1 MTQSGPITCR
11 RCKSLVPAG
20 DQFCPACGKQI
31 TELDRSIGA
40 ALGPE
45 AALTA
50 GRPEAIRKAVRWM
63 IILGVLFIVFGTFF
77 GVKNVSD
84 ARAAKDALALYEDDM
99 VFPMEV
105 RGKQMTVGELRR
117 RIDFELYSM
126 FVVNYLLAIA
136 MFGLSFWARKSPF
149 PAMITALC
157 LYLAVNV
164 LNAIVEPA
172 TLAQGWLIKILFV
185 AAMIGGL
192 KAALA
197 ARAQER
203 LDAPPA
209 SPAA

>member
-11 RCKSLVPAG
+11 KCHSLVPAG

-45 AALTA
+45 AALESR
-50 GRPEAIRKAVRWM
+50 RPEAIRKAVRWM

-77 GVKNVSD
+77 GVKNASD
-84 ARAAKDALALYEDDM
+84 ARAAKDALASFDDGM
-99 VFPMEV
+99 VWPVEV
-105 RGKQMTVGELRR
+105 NGKSMTVGELRR

-126 FVVNYLLAIA
+126 FVLNYLLALA

-172 TLAQGWLIKILFV
+172 SLAQGWLIKILFV

-197 ARAQER
+197 ARAMGR
-203 LDAPPA
+203 LASPPIPPA
-209 SPAA
+209 A

>member
-1 MTQSGPITCR
+1 MKENGSITCR
-11 RCKSLVPAG
+11 KCQSLVPAG
-20 DQFCPACGKQI
+20 DQFCPTCGKKI

-45 AALTA
+45 AAL
-50 GRPEAIRKAVRWM
+50 EARRSDAVRKAVRWM
-63 IILGVLFIVFGTFF
+63 IILGVLFIVFGTSF
-77 GVKNVSD
+77 GVKNASEA
-84 ARAAKDALALYEDDM
+84 ARAKDALASFDDGM
-99 VFPMEV
+99 VWPVEV
-105 RGKQMTVGELRR
+105 NGKSMTVGELRR
-117 RIDFELYSM
+117 RIDFELYSL
-126 FVVNYLLAIA
+126 FVVNYLLALA

-149 PAMITALC
+149 PAMMTALC

-172 TLAQGWLIKILFV
+172 SLAQGWLVKILFV

-197 ARAQER
+197 ARAQQR
-203 LDAPPA
+203 LDGPPA